1 MSPLMPRVLLP
12 GVPWHRA
19 RVGRL
24 ALDLAACLAL
34 SAVMIASALAQ
45 GVSALPR
52 LELNRLE
59 PQGENCRAYFL
70 IDNGGGEA
78 FRALRLDLFV
88 LDTDGVA
95 QKRFALEAGPVPE
108 KKTLFRLVDVPGL
121 ACGRIGRVL
130 LNDVLACEAAAGP
143 RADCAAL
150 IETRARGA
158 VPFVK

>member
-1 MSPLMPRVLLP
+1 MRALFLP

-24 ALDLAACLAL
+24 ALDLAACLIL

-45 GVSALPR
+45 GAAPPLPR

-70 IDNGGGEA
+70 VDNSGGEA
-78 FRALRLDLFV
+78 LRSLRLDLFV

-95 QKRFALEAGPVPE
+95 QKRFALEAGPVAE
-108 KKTLFRLVDVPGL
+108 RKTLFRLVDIPGL
-121 ACGRIGRVL
+121 ACPKIGRVL
-130 LNDVLACEAAAGP
+130 LNDVLACEGANGP
-143 RADCAAL
+143 RADCATL